1 MRPLTFH
8 GGVHPPQHKKE
19 TMNES
24 IRELPV
30 PELLTVSLSQH
41 IGAPS
46 EPLVEVGDTVF
57 LGQKIGDSPVTV
69 TAPVHSPVSGTV
81 EAITT
86 TPLPNG
92 RRASAIVI
100 RNDFQDTPDPST
112 GKERKLSELSPDE
125 IVSIVEDAGIVGMG
139 GASFPTH
146 VKLNPAKPIDTV
158 VVNGAEC
165 EPYLTNDYQVMLTYG
180 KEIIGGLEA
189 VLYRFGI
196 KNGVIGVEDNKP
208 KAMESLK
215 PFLKDGMKVKKLKTK
230 YPQGSEKQLIWALTH
245 REVPAGGLPA
255 DVGVAVVNVSTCV
268 AICNAVLHGTP
279 LTRRVVTVTGSAV
292 AHPGNFLV
300 RVGTPV
306 SALLE
311 AAGLKEE
318 PAKIIAGGP
327 MMGFALYTPDVP
339 IIKSSGGIVALTKK
353 DAVPVTDA
361 DPCIRCGQCVR
372 ACPMGLSP
380 VTLTNFSQLK
390 DYDMCEKLDIMSCM
404 ECGTCAYLCPSRR
417 YPLQYI
423 KLAKAAISEKRRKE
437 KA

>member
-1 MRPLTFH
+1 MRSLTFR
-8 GGVHPPQHKKE
+8 GGVHPPEHKEE
-19 TMNES
+19 TMNAS
-24 IRELPV
+24 IRELPA
-30 PELLTVSLSQH
+30 PERLTVSLSQH

-46 EPLVEVGDTVF
+46 EPLVEVGDTV
-57 LGQKIGDSPVTV
+57 LMGQKIGDSPVTV

-81 EAITT
+81 EEIVN

-92 RRASAIVI
+92 RSARAIVI
-100 RNDFQDTPDPST
+100 RNDFKDTPDPAT
-112 GKERKLSELSPDE
+112 KQERGLTDLTPEE
-125 IVSIVEDAGIVGMG
+125 IVPIIESAGIVGMG

-180 KEIIGGLEA
+180 KEIVGGLSA

-196 KNGVIGVEDNKP
+196 KNGVIGIEDNKP
-208 KAMESLK
+208 RAIEALK
-215 PFLKDGMKVKKLKTK
+215 PLLQDGMKIKKLKTK
-230 YPQGSEKQLIWALTH
+230 YPQGSEKQLIWSLTH

-268 AICNAVLHGTP
+268 AIYNAVFHGKP

-292 AHPGNFLV
+292 ENPGNFLV

-318 PAKIIAGGP
+318 PAKIISGGP
-327 MMGFALYTPDVP
+327 MMGFALYTAEVP
-339 IIKSSGGIVALTKK
+339 IIKSSGGIVALTKE
-353 DAVPVTDA
+353 DLEPVEA

-380 VTLTNFSQLK
+380 VSLTNFSQLK
-390 DYDMCEKLDIMSCM
+390 NYEMCEKLDVLSCI

-423 KLAKAAISEKRRKE
+423 KLAKAAIMEQRRKE
-437 KA
+437 KK

>member
-1 MRPLTFH
+1 MRSLTFH
-8 GGVHPPQHKKE
+8 GGVHPPQHKQE
-19 TMNES
+19 TMDSS
-24 IRELPV
+24 IREFPA

-46 EPLVEVGDTVF
+46 EPLVKVGDRV
-57 LGQKIGDSPVTV
+57 LMGQKIGDSPVTV

-81 EAITT
+81 EAITD

-92 RRASAIVI
+92 RTARAIVI
-100 RNDFQDTPDPST
+100 RNDFEDTPDPST
-112 GKERKLSELSPDE
+112 LLDRKLTDLTPEE
-125 IVSIVEDAGIVGMG
+125 IVSVIEGAGIVGMG

-146 VKLNPAKPIDTV
+146 VKLNPNKPIDTV

-180 KEIIGGLEA
+180 KEITGGLEA
-189 VLYRFGI
+189 ILYRFGI

-208 KAMESLK
+208 KAIETLK
-215 PFLKDGMKVKKLKTK
+215 PLLKEGMKVKKLKTK

-245 REVPAGGLPA
+245 REVPSGGLPA

-268 AICNAVLHGTP
+268 AIYNAVRYGKP

-292 AHPGNFLV
+292 ENPGNFLV

-318 PAKIIAGGP
+318 PAKIISGGP
-327 MMGFALYTPDVP
+327 MMGFALYTAEVP

-353 DAVPVTDA
+353 DVAPIESE
-361 DPCIRCGQCVR
+361 PCIRCGQCVR

-380 VTLTNFSQLK
+380 VTLTNFSQLR

-437 KA
+437 KK